1 MFALS
6 RSLRTPLMLALVAM
20 LLLRVWV
27 GDAMAM
33 AVPEATASV
42 EHTAMSHEA
51 SAPAMPCH
59 EAAPAATD
67 RSQHAD
73 HGAPA
78 ESANGHDGTHCGTC
92 TLCQVCH
99 SVAMT
104 EAATARRAFAL
115 PQAAPQQAAQRFAS
129 AEPQPGLKPPIS

>member
-33 AVPEATASV
+33 AVPEATAPV

-73 HGAPA
+73 PA
-78 ESANGHDGTHCGTC
+78 NAHDGTHCGTC